1 MKNTLRIFCILLTL
15 AMLTSALSGCG
26 LFKRNAPG
34 AEVTVTEAATP
45 TPVAVQTPA
54 PTPVSTP
61 TPAPTP
67 VPTPTPAPTPTPTPT
82 PAPTPTPT
90 PKPAVSN
97 LPVITKSPTDETV
110 PVGGKCQ
117 FVAKYENAKWAEWH
131 FVSPDGTR
139 DIDYLTAQKEFPN
152 LKIIN
157 GYAKDMTLD
166 NVPETLNGWK
176 VYCRFSNDSGSANT
190 EKAKITVNGAG
201 NGTAGAGIPKVTKSP
216 TGETVQVGGS
226 AWFVAK
232 HENAIW
238 AVWHFVSPDGTR
250 DLSYGDVGGEFPGLK
265 IIGGDQSTMQLQNIP
280 SELNGW
286 KVYCA
291 FRNNMGSANTS
302 SAQVTVTG
310 GSATQNTT
318 TVTPTVTPAVAQSGT
333 VVTVSDSA
341 LTREQAFQGVSN
353 YCHKEYDWNPAENNP
368 DLMDVTMGTETAT
381 ECQVIFRSYTGSYT
395 YFYVDKA
402 TGNTRMTQYV
412 PSLNIEE
419 DSGSFNIYNYLP

>member
-45 TPVAVQTPA
+45 TPVAVQTLA

-117 FVAKYENAKWAEWH
+117 FVAKY
-131 FVSPDGTR
+131 
-139 DIDYLTAQKEFPN
+139 
-152 LKIIN
+152 
-157 GYAKDMTLD
+157 
-166 NVPETLNGWK
+166 
-176 VYCRFSNDSGSANT
+176 
-190 EKAKITVNGAG
+190 
-201 NGTAGAGIPKVTKSP
+201 
-216 TGETVQVGGS
+216 
-226 AWFVAK
+226 
-232 HENAIW
+232 ENAIW

-368 DLMDVTMGTETAT
+368 DLMDVTMGTETAK